1 MFLIE
6 CSFISYLYFVV
17 ERDLVKFKYDLD
29 RIDLLENNY
38 ILVFSVFNILFGYYF
53 VFILSSII
61 IVIVFIYYGNN
72 IIESWF
78 EFYED

>member
-1 MFLIE
+1 M
-6 CSFISYLYFVV
+6 
-17 ERDLVKFKYDLD
+17 VKFKYDLD

-38 ILVFSVFNILFGYYF
+38 ILVFLVFSILFGYYF